1 MTKDA
6 GISRIHSE
14 EAVSHL
20 IEYLIISGVLI
31 LLMII
36 LTLSTIPVFITGPM
50 NQLDYY
56 AYNDIGNGVSTR
68 IVDLYTIIPEQ
79 NLGDYNTRYYY
90 VDVHVFSNFDIPDD
104 IAGRGYFV
112 EVVEGGTRSGSLI
125 ITGDTQTTQ
134 ISLSGIGE
142 TIGVIGR
149 TSSSGLN
156 QISYNYVG
164 G

>member
-1 MTKDA
+1 MRKKA
-6 GISRIHSE
+6 GIPMIDAESG
-14 EAVSHL
+14 VSHL
-20 IEYLIISGVLI
+20 IEYMIITSILI
-31 LLMII
+31 LLIII
-36 LTLSTIPVFITGPM
+36 LTLSIVPVFIEGPL
-50 NQLDYY
+50 NTLNYY

-79 NLGDYNTRYYY
+79 NLEGYITQYSYY
-90 VDVHVFSNFDIPDD
+90 DVSVFSKFDIPDE

-112 EVVEGGTRSGSLI
+112 EVVEGGTRNGSLI

-142 TIGVIGR
+142 TIGVVGR

-156 QISYNYVG
+156 QISYNY
-164 G
+164 

>member
-1 MTKDA
+1 MKYAYTN
-6 GISRIHSE
+6 GIDSE

-20 IEYLIISGVLI
+20 LEYLIISGVLI

-36 LTLSTIPVFITGPM
+36 MTLSIVPVFIAGPM
-50 NQLDYY
+50 NQLNYY

-79 NLGDYNTRYYY
+79 NTGSYNSRFYYIN
-90 VDVHVFSNFDIPDD
+90 VNISSKFDIPDE

-112 EVVEGGTRSGSLI
+112 EVTKGATRNGSLI
-125 ITGDTQTTQ
+125 VSGDGPETQ

-149 TSSSGLN
+149 TSSGGLN
-156 QISYNYVG
+156 EITYHI
-164 G
+164 